1 MKEYY
6 QIMETEGRVTGCK
19 MSPLNVMPEMCK
31 EIDELLYQYQKSNNS
46 SKTKIKWLNV

>member
-1 MKEYY
+1 
-6 QIMETEGRVTGCK
+6 METEGRVTGCK

-46 SKTKIKWLNV
+46 SKTKIK